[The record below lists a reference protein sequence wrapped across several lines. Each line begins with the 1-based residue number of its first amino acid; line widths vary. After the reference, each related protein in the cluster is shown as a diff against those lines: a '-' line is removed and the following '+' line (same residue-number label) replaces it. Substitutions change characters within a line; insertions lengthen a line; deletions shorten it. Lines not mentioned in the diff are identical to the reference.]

1 MTSQRRW
8 RKLSEG
14 GHQTLDEDMPT
25 HHMMEHDEYSPCK
38 TSEHKHYTP
47 TRCSAKRKQ
56 EQVNLFQT
64 KLEIEIFKDVILSYI
79 FYLYLDK
86 VYTRRSY
93 CCTKREKIVLHR
105 SWTNT
110 PSSWQQKRRVQC
122 RNGPVQAIF
131 ITFDFQMIW
140 RPIRTFW
147 KAHQV
152 FFPMPQVSSHLDI
165 TIKSYVWISQDCW
178 EG

>member
-1 MTSQRRW
+1 
-8 RKLSEG
+8 
-14 GHQTLDEDMPT
+14 MPT
-25 HHMMEHDEYSPCK
+25 HHMMEHDEHSPCK

-64 KLEIEIFKDVILSYI
+64 KLEIEIFKDVILPKI

-93 CCTKREKIVLHR
+93 FCTKGEKIVLHR

-110 PSSWQQKRRVQC
+110 PSSWQQKWTSTVQKWTSASNLHNFRFPNDMKAYEDIFESSSSLLSNASSLISFGL
-122 RNGPVQAIF
+122 RNQELC
-131 ITFDFQMIW
+131 
-140 RPIRTFW
+140 
-147 KAHQV
+147 
-152 FFPMPQVSSHLDI
+152 LD
-165 TIKSYVWISQDCW
+165 
-178 EG
+178 